1 MQDLFYITILAAF
14 MGYTHPRQELSR
26 QKPLGRVLSPPVL
39 LSTTLQLAVIIVF
52 QTASLRALYRVP
64 WYTRSL
70 GTPDL
75 RTIVAPET
83 TTIYLMGLA
92 QFLILALVFNKG
104 HPHRMPLWT
113 NLGLTLALVC
123 QLGFLIYSTFAV
135 DAFTTKVQQLV
146 GFGPPLGLPVSFRG
160 VLVLIF
166 VLNAGAALGAEALCQ
181 LILMAVGGLRSKY
194 GWFGG
199 KKQQQQYAFSSSGSE
214 LPLPPPIESMGSG
227 VPLRTPHA
235 LDGSNGGAYAG
246 STGGQASRRGV
257 NGAAAAATGA
267 APQHN
272 TALL

>member
-1 MQDLFYITILAAF
+1 VQDLFYITILAAF

-26 QKPLGRVLSPPVL
+26 QKPLGRVMSLPVL

-92 QFLILALVFNKG
+92 QFIILALVFNKG
-104 HPHRMPLWT
+104 YPHRMPLWT
-113 NLGLTLALVC
+113 NLGLTLALIC
-123 QLGFLIYSTFAV
+123 QLGFLVYSTFAV

-146 GFGPPLGLPVSFRG
+146 GYGPPLGLPVSFRG

-166 VLNAGAALGAEALCQ
+166 VLNAAAALGAEALCQ
-181 LILMAVGGLRSKY
+181 LILMAVDGLRTKY

-199 KKQQQQYAFSSSGSE
+199 RKKQQQYAYSSSDAA
-214 LPLPPPIESMGSG
+214 PLPPPIESMGSG

-235 LDGSNGGAYAG
+235 LDPSSGGAYAG
-246 STGGQASRRGV
+246 STGGQPSRLGM
-257 NGAAAAATGA
+257 NGAAAAAA
-267 APQHN
+267 VAPPAHN